1 MSAPAIQVLL
11 VTADPQTER
20 QLRLDLSAYTR
31 TRMDLTHRKDLETT
45 LATLATRTF
54 DAAFLDLA
62 LPGSHGFDSLH
73 QLHLAARAMPV
84 IVLANSDNET
94 LAIEAVRKGAQDYLV
109 KSRSDARVLS
119 RIVRYAIERKRIEEA
134 LRLALARLSAS
145 HEQLKATRLQLIQAE
160 KLECIG
166 TLAAGVAHEVKNPL
180 QTLLMGV
187 HYLSS
192 RAGGDEE
199 LQLVIREMRDSIHR
213 ADLIVRELVT
223 FAGTNHP
230 EKREGSLNAIIEQA
244 LHLMRYELIHAHVQV
259 VLDLDPALPSL
270 PLDVNKLEQAF
281 LNLFLN
287 AVQAMPHGGT
297 LSVRTWGQP
306 AGHGVTDARPDGPGP
321 SEVVA
326 EVGDTGEGIPAGK
339 LQQIFNPFY
348 TLKPAGKG
356 TGLGLTVTRR
366 IIELH
371 GGVIEAQNGDSG
383 GARFVARFPLQ
394 PQDPYERETNPDC

>member
-1 MSAPAIQVLL
+1 MSATVIQVLL
-11 VTADPQTER
+11 VAADAQTER
-20 QLRLDLSAYTR
+20 RLRLDLGAYTR
-31 TRMDLTHRKDLETT
+31 TRMELPHCKELESA
-45 LATLATRTF
+45 LATLAMRTF

-62 LPGSHGFDSLH
+62 LSENQGFEPLRRLH
-73 QLHLAARAMPV
+73 FAARAMPV
-84 IVLANSDNET
+84 IVLANSDSET
-94 LAIEAVRKGAQDYLV
+94 LAIEAVREGAQDYLV
-109 KSRSDARVLS
+109 KSRSDARILS

-187 HYLSS
+187 HYLSG
-192 RAGGDEE
+192 RADGDEE
-199 LQLVIREMRDSIHR
+199 LKLVIREMRDSIQR
-213 ADLIVRELVT
+213 ADSIVRELVT

-230 EKREGSLNAIIEQA
+230 DKREESLNAIIEQA
-244 LHLMRYELIHAHVQV
+244 LGLMRYELTHCHVEV
-259 VLDLDPALPSL
+259 VRELDPALPSL
-270 PLDVNKLEQAF
+270 PLDANKLQQAF

-287 AVQAMPHGGT
+287 AVHAMPQGGT
-297 LSVRTWGQP
+297 LSVRTWRRP
-306 AGHGVTDARPDGPGP
+306 ADPGVTDAGPNRPRPC
-321 SEVVA
+321 EVLV
-326 EVGDTGEGIPAGK
+326 EVGDTGGGIPADK
-339 LQQIFNPFY
+339 LRQIFDPFY

-371 GGVIEAQNGDSG
+371 GGAIEARNGDSG
-383 GARFVARFPLQ
+383 GARFLARFPLQ
-394 PQDPYERETNPDC
+394 PQDLYEKETNPDC